1 MLVKRM
7 SAREAR
13 NNFSDVLGSVYYS
26 KEAIIVEKQ
35 GRPFAVVI
43 SVDDY
48 EQLLE
53 ERRARF
59 AVLDEIRAKNREVS
73 PDEAE
78 KDSLREIA
86 ALRQDKRLKRTKA

>member
-35 GRPFAVVI
+35 GRPFAVVV

-53 ERRARF
+53 EHRRDVRWPC
-59 AVLDEIRAKNREVS
+59 EVGTGM
-73 PDEAE
+73 
-78 KDSLREIA
+78 A
-86 ALRQDKRLKRTKA
+86 ALSLYVALWARLRGVPFLTVDDGSSTEQ